1 MFPCCCGRFVLPNF
15 FVAMRGFVSPNFVA
29 AAAPILLECLVAHGA
44 SVMVLHCCRS
54 SPCRLAVSS
63 VRPRSFSSFFIV
75 LYRVTLGLTLLHFP
89 WGVHLSATLCIQSA
103 SIRRTCPSHL
113 QLLSCT
119 TIKSDSRLHNVNR
132 SLLLILFNQ
141 KMRLMRRRHCSK
153 FVFPNFL
160 CCDGWVHLAEFC
172 CCTKFVLLNLFVG
185 TTLAYPLSPPKKT
198 NPGAQKLPRRLVAP
212 REFLSLNFA
221 VVASLSS

>member
-1 MFPCCCGRFVLPNF
+1 MFPCCCGQFGLPNF
-15 FVAMRGFVSPNFVA
+15 FVAMRELVSPNFVA
-29 AAAPILLECLVAHGA
+29 AAAPILPECLVSHWA

-54 SPCRLAVSS
+54 SACRLAVSS

-75 LYRVTLGLTLLHFP
+75 LRRVTLGLTLLHFP

-113 QLLSCT
+113 QLLYCT
-119 TIKSDSRLHNVNR
+119 TIKSDSRLHDVNR

-141 KMRLMRRRHCSK
+141 QMRLMRRRHYSK

-160 CCDGWVHLAEFC
+160 CCDRWVHLAEFC
-172 CCTKFVLLNLFVG
+172 CCTKFVLLNFVCWDDSR
-185 TTLAYPLSPPKKT
+185 LSPPPPPKKKKT
-198 NPGAQKLPRRLVAP
+198 NPGAKS
-212 REFLSLNFA
+212 FLA
-221 VVASLSS
+221 G